1 MEEEVPTVMETFLS
15 NVTTVF
21 TSVLDWTGQVATM
34 VLEQPVFLVPVILS
48 IACIGIGIFK
58 RLSN

>member
-1 MEEEVPTVMETFLS
+1 MEEEVPTVMETFLA